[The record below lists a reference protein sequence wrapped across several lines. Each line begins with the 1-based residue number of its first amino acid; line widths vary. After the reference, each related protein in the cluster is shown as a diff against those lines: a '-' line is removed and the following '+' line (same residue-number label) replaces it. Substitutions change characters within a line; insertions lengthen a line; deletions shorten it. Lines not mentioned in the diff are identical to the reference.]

1 VHSKGKGGARMII
14 GVPKEIKKEEYRVGI
29 TPNGVEELKR
39 DGHTV
44 LVELSAG
51 EESGFPDGE
60 YRQAGADTVG
70 RDALFDRADLIV
82 KVKEPVPPE
91 YGFFREKQAV
101 FTFLHLASNRDLM
114 QMLVDRRLVALAYE
128 TLEDKGSLPLLAP
141 MSEIAGR
148 MAPLVGAYYLQRVHK
163 GTGTLPMGAAGVKP
177 AKALVLGAGVVGTN
191 AARYSIG
198 LGMETV
204 VVNRGIERLRE
215 IDRMFMGRIKTL
227 PLTRPNVETEIRD
240 ADLVVGALLVP
251 GGRTPLVITRD
262 MLGRMKKG
270 AVIVDVS
277 VDQGGCAET
286 SRPTTHN
293 DPVYESG
300 GILHYAVANMPGAYP
315 RTSTMA
321 LTNVTLPYIRML
333 AGMGIAEALKR
344 SASMR
349 SALNVFDGE
358 IVHEALVESLG
369 MPSPRIDLPG
379 A

>member
-1 VHSKGKGGARMII
+1 MII